1 MGDFCEF
8 NPGVIT
14 GGNVEIG
21 KGCILGVG
29 SVIKNEISIGKNTFI
44 GMGSVVTQNIP
55 EGVIAY
61 GNPCKVLKNN
71 ELWKI

>member
-1 MGDFCEF
+1 M
-8 NPGVIT
+8 
-14 GGNVEIG
+14 
-21 KGCILGVG
+21 GVG